1 MHVPAAHQAIH
12 ARLHPRQGQGRVPVG
27 PAVMPQ
33 ATHDAS
39 FSLYFTTG
47 TGAATASAAPT
58 ATALLIDSSAILTPA
73 FPSPFPNTHTPLSS
87 STANSKSITSNPIT
101 STAVA
106 SSSVASEIALPT
118 AVVDPFKQVYVGM
131 TLEALHSHSPYV
143 IRAACGGVVLLVL
156 ITAYCFIC
164 RWYYKRL
171 PRSTARW
178 DIDDRARKELV
189 YGDQANFT
197 PSQEEKQSPATEDDR
212 RGVPVG
218 DSYFPQGETWRKF
231 EGRTARHPES
241 FIYAGYELHD
251 EPGAHSPRSPR
262 SPGTPPISIAGSNGS
277 TGLPRPR
284 PRFAHGMKRGQI
296 DSVFSTVSF
305 PTTHRADSI
314 RESNFFPDGFEPYEH
329 DGEVWDL
336 ASPGFVAG
344 DAPRASMDSTARS
357 VSVNRA
363 SIFGNASARAR
374 GSVVVYDSEPVPTRS
389 SMLDDD
395 PFAGAVEGNGSAYV
409 YPAEKYSGKR
419 SFDGGKRSMDGHHT
433 HTKPRDIRALGTL
446 VEDADEDA
454 RDGKTTPI
462 PRL

>member
-27 PAVMPQ
+27 PAVVPR

-39 FSLYFTTG
+39 FSVYFTTG

-73 FPSPFPNTHTPLSS
+73 FPSPSPFPNTHTPLSS
-87 STANSKSITSNPIT
+87 SIASAKSATNNTIT

-106 SSSVASEIALPT
+106 SSSIASEITLPT

-143 IRAACGGVVLLVL
+143 IRAACGGVVLLLL

-189 YGDQANFT
+189 YGDQSNFT
-197 PSQEEKQSPATEDDR
+197 PSQEEKRSPAIEDDR

-231 EGRTARHPES
+231 EGRTA
-241 FIYAGYELHD
+241 
-251 EPGAHSPRSPR
+251 
-262 SPGTPPISIAGSNGS
+262 
-277 TGLPRPR
+277 
-284 PRFAHGMKRGQI
+284 
-296 DSVFSTVSF
+296 
-305 PTTHRADSI
+305 
-314 RESNFFPDGFEPYEH
+314 
-329 DGEVWDL
+329 
-336 ASPGFVAG
+336 
-344 DAPRASMDSTARS
+344 
-357 VSVNRA
+357 
-363 SIFGNASARAR
+363 
-374 GSVVVYDSEPVPTRS
+374 
-389 SMLDDD
+389 
-395 PFAGAVEGNGSAYV
+395 
-409 YPAEKYSGKR
+409 
-419 SFDGGKRSMDGHHT
+419 
-433 HTKPRDIRALGTL
+433 
-446 VEDADEDA
+446 
-454 RDGKTTPI
+454 
-462 PRL
+462 